1 MKSEIALRVEAM
13 GILIKGLGE
22 IDAERFIT
30 IIKSDNFD
38 YTEWQRTLWKD
49 RSIDEIHQMATNFE
63 QVALQQTEM
72 VS

>member
-13 GILIKGLGE
+13 GILINGLGE

-38 YTEWQRTLWKD
+38 YTEWQRNLWKD
-49 RSIDEIHQMATNFE
+49 KSIDEIHQMATLFE
-63 QVALQQTEM
+63 QTVLQQAEI

>member
-38 YTEWQRTLWKD
+38 YTEWQRNLWKD
-49 RSIDEIHQMATNFE
+49 RSIDEIHQMATKFE
-63 QVALQQTEM
+63 QTAMQQVEII
-72 VS
+72 

>member
-30 IIKSDNFD
+30 IIQSDSFD
-38 YTEWQRTLWKD
+38 YTEWQRNLWDD
-49 RSIDEIHQMATNFE
+49 RNIDEIHQMATEFE
-63 QVALQQTEM
+63 QTVLQQMEIA
-72 VS
+72 